1 MSDRH
6 TFRTDWH
13 HYNSGVFFVTICAN
27 HMEHIFGNIINNQ
40 MHFSAAGKIVKEC
53 VRDIPN
59 HHKNVTVGNY
69 VVMPNHVHIVLSVGA
84 QYFAPATTMPKSNK
98 MMGCIKPPR
107 HGEPRSE
114 NHFHSRLSVVVRSF
128 KAACSIEINKN
139 RRAQNISPI
148 QVWQRNYHEHIIH
161 HHEEFDKIMNYVS
174 LNVVNWNRDC
184 FNKDKNATIG
194 SG

>member
-6 TFRTDWH
+6 TFRADWH

-53 VRDIPN
+53 VCDIPN

-84 QYFAPATTMPKSNK
+84 QYLRPLILCLFF
-98 MMGCIKPPR
+98 GDLR
-107 HGEPRSE
+107 
-114 NHFHSRLSVVVRSF
+114 RLVLIFLAFCGRF
-128 KAACSIEINKN
+128 
-139 RRAQNISPI
+139 
-148 QVWQRNYHEHIIH
+148 
-161 HHEEFDKIMNYVS
+161 
-174 LNVVNWNRDC
+174 
-184 FNKDKNATIG
+184 
-194 SG
+194 

>member
-6 TFRTDWH
+6 TFRADWH

-84 QYFAPATTMPKSNK
+84 QYFESTEKVQFFKDQIEKCLRFITFFPKIAS
-98 MMGCIKPPR
+98 I
-107 HGEPRSE
+107 
-114 NHFHSRLSVVVRSF
+114 RL
-128 KAACSIEINKN
+128 
-139 RRAQNISPI
+139 
-148 QVWQRNYHEHIIH
+148 
-161 HHEEFDKIMNYVS
+161 
-174 LNVVNWNRDC
+174 
-184 FNKDKNATIG
+184 
-194 SG
+194 

>member
-1 MSDRH
+1 
-6 TFRTDWH
+6 
-13 HYNSGVFFVTICAN
+13 
-27 HMEHIFGNIINNQ
+27 
-40 MHFSAAGKIVKEC
+40 
-53 VRDIPN
+53 
-59 HHKNVTVGNY
+59 
-69 VVMPNHVHIVLSVGA
+69 
-84 QYFAPATTMPKSNK
+84 MPKSNK